1 MPVICQT
8 YGIKPWEYY
17 DRLAYRDWKALRSH
31 IDQMNDRSR

>member
-17 DRLAYRDWKALRSH
+17 DLLSYVDWQALRNH
-31 IDQMNDRSR
+31 IDQMNRN